1 MRAHDRGAKQS
12 ARSLR
17 RPPFALSQTQHT
29 ERTTAH
35 DLGGNH
41 QPQDDPKW
49 ERERAR
55 SAAPPAG
62 GAEVERPTR
71 ENNATQ
77 PTTTLPVESIRGSLG
92 SDREDATV
100 PENRGGIPRYILVI
114 GRCLS

>member
-17 RPPFALSQTQHT
+17 RPPFALSETQRT

-55 SAAPPAG
+55 SAAPLDSGLERPTPLDSG
-62 GAEVERPTR
+62 LERPTR
-71 ENNATQ
+71 ENTYATQ
-77 PTTTLPVESIRGSLG
+77 PTPRVVPATLGAE
-92 SDREDATV
+92 REDATDAV
-100 PENRGGIPRYILVI
+100 TSRKIGGF
-114 GRCLS
+114 